1 MDYSTIKELVLQ
13 IVEEILSSDEDL
25 QELFVRRRKS
35 AVPKKRGQYPQ
46 KVDRHKYVNQFKPF
60 SVRGLQVGAQY
71 VRRGGP
77 QANPSASGVVR
88 PPQQ

>member
-1 MDYSTIKELVLQ
+1 MDYLTIKELVLE

-46 KVDRHKYVNQFKPF
+46 KVDRHKYVKQFRPF
-60 SVRGLQVGAQY
+60 ATRGGVQIDARY

-77 QANPSASGVVR
+77 TSNPLNPVR
-88 PPQQ
+88 PPRP